1 MNEGLQE
8 GVLLDRRGPSDI
20 CLSPNS
26 NFACLLSCRGFTAPN
41 FLLSVRNVHSYSYIL
56 YLQSTYYM
64 QAACAHRNWSHPS
77 SLCQRSLLFWKMHV
91 VLIYSQFWMYL
102 KSRQE
107 QRRSRPLCPSCPA
120 LRVCVWGGLVNKH
133 RPRLA
138 AGVGYIPAFPR
149 GWQLRC
155 VDLTWSPR
163 FVFLRKESGL

>member
-64 QAACAHRNWSHPS
+64 QAACAA
-77 SLCQRSLLFWKMHV
+77 QK
-91 VLIYSQFWMYL
+91 L
-102 KSRQE
+102 KSPQQFASE
-107 QRRSRPLCPSCPA
+107 VMVILEDACGPHLLPI
-120 LRVCVWGGLVNKH
+120 LN
-133 RPRLA
+133 
-138 AGVGYIPAFPR
+138 
-149 GWQLRC
+149 
-155 VDLTWSPR
+155 
-163 FVFLRKESGL
+163 VFKK